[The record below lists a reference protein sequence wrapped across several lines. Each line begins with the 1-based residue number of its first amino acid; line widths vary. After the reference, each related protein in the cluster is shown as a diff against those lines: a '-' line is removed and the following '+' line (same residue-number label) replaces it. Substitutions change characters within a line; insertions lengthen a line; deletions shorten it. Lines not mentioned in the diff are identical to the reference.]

1 MKVETARSR
10 VVYIFSDEDGDS
22 VFQGRKQRQYVSG
35 LNVSPRLKVET
46 VCFRTE
52 NEDSMFQG

>member
-10 VVYIFSDEDGDS
+10 VVYIFSDEDGDN

-46 VCFRTE
+46 V
-52 NEDSMFQG
+52 FQDRK